1 MIIALAVA
9 ALVVAMG
16 SRRPRRIVSR
26 KVRRKPPA
34 VGDLIVLVTLVS
46 LGLDAGMT
54 PASAIAWARP
64 HVHPDLAVAVAAV
77 TRRARLDGLATG
89 LRSAVGSGSDLFASL
104 ARAVETGAALAP
116 VLDAHQDRLH
126 ADAHAAAEARLR
138 RLPVK
143 LVFPLALLM
152 LPGLVLMVS
161 GPALIDVF
169 GRLT

>member
-1 MIIALAVA
+1 MIVALALA
-9 ALVVAMG
+9 ALVLATG
-16 SRRPRRIVSR
+16 SRRRRPKRPRYRSQ
-26 KVRRKPPA
+26 A
-34 VGDLIVLVTLVS
+34 ATGDLVALVTLLA

-54 PASAIAWARP
+54 PAAAIDWARP
-64 HVHPDLAVAVAAV
+64 YTHPALGTALATV

-89 LRSAVGSGSDLFASL
+89 LRSAVGFGSDLFASL

-116 VLDAHQDRLH
+116 VLDAYQERLH

-169 GRLT
+169 GRFT

>member
-1 MIIALAVA
+1 MIPALGLALLILSMPPWRPWRRSRAARPAPGDLIALA
-9 ALVVAMG
+9 
-16 SRRPRRIVSR
+16 
-26 KVRRKPPA
+26 
-34 VGDLIVLVTLVS
+34 TLVS

-54 PASAIAWARP
+54 PGAAIGWARP
-64 HVHPDLAVAVAAV
+64 YLHPALADTVTTM
-77 TRRARLDGLATG
+77 TRRAHLDGLAVG
-89 LRSAVGSGSDLFASL
+89 LRSSVGFGSDLFVSL

-116 VLDAHQDRLH
+116 VLDAYQEGLS
-126 ADAHAAAEARLR
+126 ADVRAEAEARLR

-161 GPALIDVF
+161 GPALIDLL

>member
-1 MIIALAVA
+1 MIPALGLASLIAVI
-9 ALVVAMG
+9 
-16 SRRPRRIVSR
+16 PFRRIWR
-26 KVRRKPPA
+26 CPRAARPA
-34 VGDLIVLVTLVS
+34 AGDLIVLATLVS

-54 PASAIAWARP
+54 PGAAIAWARP
-64 HVHPDLAVAVAAV
+64 YLHPALAGGVTAV
-77 TRRARLDGLATG
+77 TRRAQLDGLAIG
-89 LRSAVGSGSDLFASL
+89 LRSAVGFGSDLFASL

-116 VLDAHQDRLH
+116 VLDAYQQGLS
-126 ADAHAAAEARLR
+126 ADVRAEAEARLR

>member
-1 MIIALAVA
+1 MTCALVA
-9 ALVVAMG
+9 AAMILLVG
-16 SRRPRRIVSR
+16 SPRLRIRRRQPQ
-26 KVRRKPPA
+26 PA
-34 VGDLIVLVTLVS
+34 ADDLIVLATLLS

-54 PASAIAWARP
+54 PGAAIAWARP
-64 HVHPDLAVAVAAV
+64 YLHPALAGGV
-77 TRRARLDGLATG
+77 TVVGRRAQLDGLAVG
-89 LRSAVGSGSDLFASL
+89 LRSAGGYVSDLFASL

-116 VLDAHQDRLH
+116 VLDTYQAGL
-126 ADAHAAAEARLR
+126 AAEARAQAEARLR

-161 GPALIDVF
+161 GPALVDVF

>member
-1 MIIALAVA
+1 MTGALVA
-9 ALVVAMG
+9 AAVILLAG
-16 SRRPRRIVSR
+16 SPRFRLRRRQ
-26 KVRRKPPA
+26 PPPSA
-34 VGDLIVLVTLVS
+34 GDLIVLALLVS

-54 PASAIAWARP
+54 PGSAIAWARP
-64 HVHPDLAVAVAAV
+64 YLHPALASGVTAV
-77 TRRARLDGLATG
+77 TRRAHLDGLAAG
-89 LRSAVGSGSDLFASL
+89 LRSAVGFGSDLFVSL

-116 VLDAHQDRLH
+116 VLDAYQQGLAADVR
-126 ADAHAAAEARLR
+126 ADAETHLR

-169 GRLT
+169 GRLS

>member
-1 MIIALAVA
+1 MTLALVA
-9 ALVVAMG
+9 AAFILLGG
-16 SRRPRRIVSR
+16 SSRSRPRRR
-26 KVRRKPPA
+26 QPHPTT
-34 VGDLIVLVTLVS
+34 GDLIVLTTLVS

-54 PASAIAWARP
+54 PAAAIGWARP
-64 HVHPDLAVAVAAV
+64 YVHPSLAVAVTAV

-89 LRSAVGSGSDLFASL
+89 LRSAVGVGSGLFGVL
-104 ARAVETGAALAP
+104 ARAVETGAALSP
-116 VLDAHQDRLH
+116 VLDAYQERLE
-126 ADAHAAAEARLR
+126 ADARAEAEARLR

-161 GPALIDVF
+161 GPALIDVL

>member
-1 MIIALAVA
+1 MIPALGVA
-9 ALVVAMG
+9 LLIVSAP
-16 SRRPRRIVSR
+16 SRRPGRR
-26 KVRRKPPA
+26 RRRARPA
-34 VGDLIVLVTLVS
+34 AGDLIVLATLVS

-54 PASAIAWARP
+54 PGAAIVWARP
-64 HVHPDLAVAVAAV
+64 YLHPALASGVTAV
-77 TRRARLDGLATG
+77 TRRAHLDGLAVA
-89 LRSAVGSGSDLFASL
+89 LRASVGFGSDLFSSL

-116 VLDAHQDRLH
+116 VLDAYQEGLA
-126 ADAHAAAEARLR
+126 ADVRAQAAARLR

-161 GPALIDVF
+161 GPALIDVL

>member
-1 MIIALAVA
+1 MIPALGL
-9 ALVVAMG
+9 ALLIL
-16 SRRPRRIVSR
+16 STPSWRL
-26 KVRRKPPA
+26 VRRRRRAHPTA
-34 VGDLIVLVTLVS
+34 DDLIVLATLVS

-54 PASAIAWARP
+54 PGAAIAWTRP
-64 HVHPDLAVAVAAV
+64 YLHPALAGGVTAV
-77 TRRARLDGLATG
+77 TRRAHLDGLAVG
-89 LRSAVGSGSDLFASL
+89 LRSAVGVASDLFASL

-116 VLDAHQDRLH
+116 VLDAYQEGLA
-126 ADAHAAAEARLR
+126 ADARAQAEARLR

>member
-1 MIIALAVA
+1 MTGALVA
-9 ALVVAMG
+9 AAMILVAG
-16 SRRPRRIVSR
+16 SPRLRFRRRRSQ
-26 KVRRKPPA
+26 PGA
-34 VGDLIVLVTLVS
+34 GDLIVLATLVS

-54 PASAIAWARP
+54 PGAAMAWARP
-64 HVHPDLAVAVAAV
+64 YLHPALADGVAAV
-77 TRRARLDGLATG
+77 SRRAHLEGLAVG
-89 LRSAVGSGSDLFASL
+89 LRSAGGFGSDLFASL

-116 VLDAHQDRLH
+116 VLDNHQAGL
-126 ADAHAAAEARLR
+126 AAEARAQAEARVR

-169 GRLT
+169 GRLR